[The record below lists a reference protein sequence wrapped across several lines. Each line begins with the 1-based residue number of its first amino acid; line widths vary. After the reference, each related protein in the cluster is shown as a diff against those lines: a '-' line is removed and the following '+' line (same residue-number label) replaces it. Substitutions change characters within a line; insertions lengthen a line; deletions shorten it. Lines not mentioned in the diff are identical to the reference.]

1 MNRIMLISII
11 LASICWADDKTQAT
25 TDRLDKSAEV
35 LHQIMAAPGEGT
47 PEEVAEVIEHAKC
60 VAVVPHMIKGGFV
73 FGALGGSPGD
83 GKLTTMALFLSGAR
97 L

>member
-1 MNRIMLISII
+1 MCYARSTI
-11 LASICWADDKTQAT
+11 LQGRA
-25 TDRLDKSAEV
+25 
-35 LHQIMAAPGEGT
+35 
-47 PEEVAEVIEHAKC
+47 